1 MPRFATLTDLHH
13 YVSDH
18 VGPLA
23 DHEPYRDEIVAEV
36 SRRIRSTALECDL
49 EWGDDWDEALA
60 EAFGPDNWIQVLGEV
75 CEEIASDYV
84 QQIDISLSR
93 EDVQNLSQGRVCDE
107 IVILALQ
114 MFSAERHPNAEISV
128 RISPHLVESWAC
140 VDGCERTGAKLIQ
153 AFIDAQRPTNDAVMP
168 EDDE

>member
-1 MPRFATLTDLHH
+1 MPSFTTLTDLKN

-18 VGPLA
+18 VGPLGN
-23 DHEPYRDEIVAEV
+23 HELYRDEIVAEV
-36 SRRIRSTALECDL
+36 ARRIRSTALECDL
-49 EWGDDWDEALA
+49 EWGQDWAEAL
-60 EAFGPDNWIQVLGEV
+60 EHAFGPDNWIQVLGDV
-75 CEEIASDYV
+75 CEEISADYV

-114 MFSAERHPNAEISV
+114 MFCAERHPNAEISV
-128 RISPHLVESWAC
+128 RISQTLVESWAC

-153 AFIDAQRPTNDAVMP
+153 AFIDAQRPTNDVVMP